1 MGRIVVLGSL
11 NVDLVATLPH
21 LPRPG
26 ETVLGDQI
34 RTFSGGKGANQAV
47 AVARLGGDVAL
58 IGRVGTDA
66 FGRGLLDDLARDRVD
81 VGGVALDP
89 ESPTGAALIMVEI
102 GGQNLIAVAPGANL
116 AVSQSDVSRAI
127 EALGQDGVLLLQL
140 EIPVG
145 MVELA
150 IVQASERGAR
160 VLLNPAP
167 AAKLD
172 PSILDRIDVLVM
184 NELEAASLFGKPVVD
199 LRTAGHVTKEA
210 TSAGV
215 KMAVVTLGAAGA
227 IFSDRGGPEHV
238 PGFAVQ
244 AVDATAAGDA
254 FMGALAVALDAD
266 VGHRRAIELAN
277 AAGAVAASRPGA
289 QSSLPNARDLQQLL
303 GLHWPAPDPGRKR
316 GPRAPDNP
324 PSGIETA

>member
-1 MGRIVVLGSL
+1 MVLGSL

-26 ETVLGDQI
+26 ETVLGDQV

-47 AVARLGGDVAL
+47 AAARLGGDVAL

-66 FGRGLLDDLARDRVD
+66 FGRRLLDELARDRVD
-81 VGGVALDP
+81 VSGVALDP
-89 ESPTGAALIMVEI
+89 ESPTGAALIMVET

-116 AVSQSDVSRAI
+116 SVSQRDVSRAI
-127 EALGQDGVLLLQL
+127 DALEKDGVLVLQL
-140 EIPVG
+140 EIPLG

-167 AAKLD
+167 AARLD
-172 PSILDRIDVLVM
+172 PSTLERVDVLVM

-199 LRTAGHVTKEA
+199 LRTAGHVTREA
-210 TSAGV
+210 TLSGV
-215 KMAVVTLGAAGA
+215 KLAVVTLGPSGA
-227 IFSDRGGPEHV
+227 IFSDGGDPEHID
-238 PGFAVQ
+238 GFAVQ

-254 FMGALAVALDAD
+254 FVGALAVALDAEVED
-266 VGHRRAIELAN
+266 REAIRLAN

-289 QSSLPNARDLQQLL
+289 QSSLPSARDLQELL
-303 GLHWPAPDPGRKR
+303 GVQWPSPDPRRKR
-316 GPRAPDNP
+316 GRKPRGHPA
-324 PSGIETA
+324 SGTRTA